1 MAQSNSARHLL
12 LGLILL
18 PLMAALAFSG
28 PVSAAELADVPVPA
42 FVQEN
47 HTGDLSK
54 IRKRKVLKALVTH
67 SRTDFF
73 LLNRRPR
80 GLMYEMLREYEK
92 HLNKG
97 IRRETKKTRIVF
109 VPVPFDQL
117 IPELLAGRGDVA
129 AALLTLTPEREKL
142 VAFATKRKLIVNELV
157 VSHRSVEAIKELE
170 DLSGKKIF
178 VLRGSS
184 YAEHLRDL
192 NKRFAEQNIKP
203 ILIEEADSQ
212 LLTEDILELVN
223 AGVIK
228 LTVADDF
235 KARLWAKILP
245 NIVVQ
250 ENLKVT
256 EDNVVG
262 LAVRKNNPELKKDLE
277 RFLDRIKKGTL
288 LGNVLFNRYY
298 ENIHWIKNPISEKER
313 EKLERYI
320 EFFRKYGEQHGFDYL
335 AIAAQAYLESGLDHD
350 KKSRRGAVGIMQL
363 LPSTAADPNVDVPN
377 IEEVEN
383 NIHAGVKYLA
393 FLRDRY
399 FSDPALTPDNRIAFT
414 WAAYNAGPAKV
425 RRMRQ
430 LAAKMGLDPNKWFH
444 HVEIAAGRIVG
455 RETVKYVADIYKYYL
470 AYSLAEKLTEKKA
483 VAKKR
488 RSQKPNR

>member
-1 MAQSNSARHLL
+1 MRQLICARHLL
-12 LGLILL
+12 RGLILL
-18 PLMAALAFSG
+18 PLTIALAFSG
-28 PVSAAELADVPVPA
+28 PANAAVLADVPVPGFA
-42 FVQEN
+42 REK
-47 HTGDLSK
+47 HTSDLPK
-54 IRKRKVLKALVTH
+54 IRQRKILKALVTH

-73 LLNRRPR
+73 LLNKRPR
-80 GLMYEMLREYEK
+80 GLMYEMLLEYEK

-97 IRRETKKTRIVF
+97 IRRETQKTRIVF

-117 IPELLAGRGDVA
+117 IPALLEGRGDLA
-129 AALLTLTPEREKL
+129 AALLTLTPERKKL

-157 VSHRSVEAIKELE
+157 VSHKSVVELKKLK

-192 NKRFAEQNIKP
+192 NKRFAAQKIQP
-203 ILIEEADSQ
+203 ILIEQADSQ

-245 NIVVQ
+245 NIVVH
-250 ENLKVT
+250 ENLKVK
-256 EDNVVG
+256 EGNIIG
-262 LAVRKNNPELKKDLE
+262 LAVRKDNPELKKDLE
-277 RFLDRIKKGTL
+277 KFLDKVKKGTL

-313 EKLERYI
+313 KKLERYI
-320 EFFRKYGEQHGFDYL
+320 EFFRKYGQQHGFDYL
-335 AIAAQAYLESGLDHD
+335 AIAAQAYLESGLDHS

-363 LPSTAADPNVDVPN
+363 LPSTAADPNVGIPN

-393 FLRDRY
+393 FLRNRY
-399 FSDPALTPDNRIAFT
+399 FSDPALTPDNRVAFT

-425 RRMRQ
+425 QRMRQ

-444 HVEIAAGRIVG
+444 HVELAAGRIVG
-455 RETVKYVADIYKYYL
+455 RETVKYVADIYKYYV
-470 AYSLAEKLTEKKA
+470 AYSLAEKLTEEKA
-483 VAKKR
+483 AAKKL
-488 RSQKPNR
+488 RSQNPNR